1 MGGKEKGL
9 EYAPLRRA
17 IPGKVRSIVT
27 IGEIGSKLCAQ
38 FSDLVPCQHAT
49 DMSDA
54 VQRAA
59 SLAKSGEAIVLSP
72 GTSSFDMYSGYAERG
87 EHFRRAVLAL

>member
-1 MGGKEKGL
+1 M
-9 EYAPLRRA
+9 
-17 IPGKVRSIVT
+17 T
-27 IGEIGSKLCAQ
+27 IGEIGPKLCEQ
-38 FSDLVPCQHAT
+38 FSDLTSCQHAA

-59 SLAKSGEAIVLSP
+59 KLASAGNAVVLSP

-87 EHFRRAVLAL
+87 EHFRRAALAL